1 MKKIIKNLKQFSSL
15 EDVFLSNKNNV
26 DFEYLLR
33 YMEIFKDD
41 LISKFSINFPSKWET
56 KLNISFTLMYK
67 YYIESNDIRIFNM
80 LYKNKSIIKKLNIYY
95 EKNKMYELIISILK
109 EYKIKNED

>member
-1 MKKIIKNLKQFSSL
+1 MKKIIITLEQFSSL
-15 EDVFLSNKNNV
+15 DDVFLSDKNEL

-41 LISKFSINFPSKWET
+41 LISKFSLNFPSKWET
-56 KLNISFTLMYK
+56 KLKISFTLMYK

-80 LYKNKSIIKKLNIYY
+80 LYKNKSIIKKLNIHY
-95 EKNKMYELIISILK
+95 EKNKMCELIISIC
-109 EYKIKNED
+109 ERIKNKK

>member
-1 MKKIIKNLKQFSSL
+1 MKKIVIALEKFSTC
-15 EDVFLSNKNNV
+15 EDIFLLNNKDV

-41 LISKFSINFPSKWET
+41 LISKYHSNFPSKWEA

-80 LYKNKSIIKKLNIYY
+80 LYKNKSVIKKLNIYY
-95 EKNKMYELIISILK
+95 EKNKMCELIISIF
-109 EYKIKNED
+109 ERIKNEK